1 MMGLYDALKTV
12 FSSSH
17 FLWSSDKSLNLKSA
31 RITPVTHLIDALCE
45 MSSLLWKRRCMQQVW
60 GMCVRCVFKEDWTYS
75 RNCWCWQDGFS
86 TATQLQQPRTCGAAL
101 LKARSIYCKIVGG
114 RGCACCNFIK
124 SKQKNPEFKL
134 WKSHLWASTWQAGK
148 AGQGRQATFKCAV
161 PLQTILNQVYLPPKF
176 SIQQDPPPLI
186 FLSPYLSSFSNCTVL
201 AISSSSV
208 ALSTPFFPR
217 H

>member
-1 MMGLYDALKTV
+1 MVFNCIIEPGRLIWWALKTV

-17 FLWSSDKSLNLKSA
+17 FLWRSDRSLNLKSA
-31 RITPVTHLIDALCE
+31 RITPVTHLIDALRE

-101 LKARSIYCKIVGG
+101 LKARSIYCKRVGG

-134 WKSHLWASTWQAGK
+134 WKSHLWASAWQAGR
-148 AGQGRQATFKCAV
+148 AGN
-161 PLQTILNQVYLPPKF
+161 I
-176 SIQQDPPPLI
+176 
-186 FLSPYLSSFSNCTVL
+186 
-201 AISSSSV
+201 
-208 ALSTPFFPR
+208 
-217 H
+217 

>member
-1 MMGLYDALKTV
+1 MMDLYDALKTV

-60 GMCVRCVFKEDWTYS
+60 GMCVCCVFKEDWTYS

-101 LKARSIYCKIVGG
+101 LKARSIYCKRVGG

-124 SKQKNPEFKL
+124 SKQKNKKTLSSSCGNHISGLQP
-134 WKSHLWASTWQAGK
+134 GR
-148 AGQGRQATFKCAV
+148 QGRAGRQHLSV
-161 PLQTILNQVYLPPKF
+161 QYLVKQFLIRSICHRNSASNRTHPHLFF
-176 SIQQDPPPLI
+176 SLHI
-186 FLSPYLSSFSNCTVL
+186 FPHFLTVQ
-201 AISSSSV
+201 
-208 ALSTPFFPR
+208 F
-217 H
+217 